1 MNDVTAQ
8 TGTASAPTRAEH
20 QARMATYTKAGEA
33 RAEAIGNK
41 GPIRFDDEG
50 QLHPDIVEAYWQ
62 HGFYIFEGIVAPA
75 ELEELRQDASNM
87 LERAPVQPGA
97 MVDAKGRPAL
107 GRDWPRDPFSFIRP
121 LSDPWGGTDLLGGRH
136 PSKMTEAKADTD
148 APEHVVFLMWGMCRG
163 MPAGL
168 RVYGHPDMLTIA
180 EAINGPDFVPYNDAT
195 FVKQPGVGGS
205 VAWHQDGTTHWGKP
219 DWDEGSH
226 GFNFQVQLYPTTSAN
241 CLWVVPGSHKLGR
254 VDIKQKIAE
263 NGGDERLPDAV
274 PLICGPGDV
283 TIVNRQMLH
292 GSFANSSPDI
302 RISVTIGFHRRR
314 SVLGQRSTMVM
325 PGDAAAEVVYDEKR
339 IFERSAVIQLAIDA
353 RAQKYPDQR
362 RYQYQPFAGRE
373 DEFRFNEA
381 NWDRYIKDYTT
392 KDLNI

>member
-1 MNDVTAQ
+1 VNDIAVPTTSAP
-8 TGTASAPTRAEH
+8 APTRAEH
-20 QARMATYTKAGEA
+20 EARMTTYAAAGETRA
-33 RAEAIGNK
+33 RVLGNK
-41 GPIRFDDEG
+41 GPVRFDADG
-50 QLHPDIVEAYWQ
+50 QLHPDIVAAYWR
-62 HGFYIFEGIVAPA
+62 HGFYIFEGIVSPA
-75 ELEELRQDASNM
+75 EVAELRQDAADM
-87 LERAPVQPGA
+87 LERAPVGPGA
-97 MVDAKGRPAL
+97 MVDAQGRPAL
-107 GRDWPRDPFSFIRP
+107 GRDWARDPYSFIRP

-136 PSKMTEAKADTD
+136 PSKMAEARADTD
-148 APEHVVFLMWGMCRG
+148 APEHVVFLMWGMCMG
-163 MPAGL
+163 MPSGL
-168 RVYGHPDMLTIA
+168 RVYGHPDMLSIA

-226 GFNFQVQLYPTTSAN
+226 GFNFQVQLYPTTAAN

-254 VDIKQKIAE
+254 VDIKRKIAE

-274 PLICGPGDV
+274 PLICGAGDV

-314 SVLGQRSTMVM
+314 SVLGQTSTMVM
-325 PGDAAAEVVYDEKR
+325 PGDAAGEAVYDEKR

-353 RAQKYPDQR
+353 RAQKYPGER
-362 RYQYQPFAGRE
+362 RYRYQPFVGRE
-373 DEFRFNEA
+373 DEFRCTET
-381 NWDRYIKDYTT
+381 NWNRWIKDYTSR
-392 KDLNI
+392 DLNI